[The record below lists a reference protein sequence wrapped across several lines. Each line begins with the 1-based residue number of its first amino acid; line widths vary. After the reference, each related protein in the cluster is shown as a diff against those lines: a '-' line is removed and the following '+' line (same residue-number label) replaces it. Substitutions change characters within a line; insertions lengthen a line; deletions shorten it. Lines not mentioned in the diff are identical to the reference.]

1 VQALIVSAA
10 SFLLPLSAQSQQL
23 STAESRPSMSA
34 VRIQAAP
41 TLDGV
46 INGDQAWSNVPASGG
61 FIQSTPDEGL
71 PASQKT
77 EIRVAFTDDTLYI
90 GIICYDDDPSAIVV
104 SDSRRDASLRQSDSL
119 TLILDTF
126 ADGQNGFVFGT
137 NPSGLQFDGQMSR
150 EATSRFGNSGTG
162 AGFNV
167 NWDGVWEVKTQTNE
181 NGWSAEF
188 ALPFKTLRY
197 AKEDVQSW
205 GLNVQRNIRR
215 RNETAYWSPLERQ
228 FDLYRLFDAGRLHD
242 VEAPSQ
248 TNLQFIPYLLQGFKE
263 TGNSGTL
270 SDFEAGFDIKY
281 GLTQSLTLDLTY
293 NTDFA
298 QVEVD
303 EVQVNLG
310 RFNLFFPEKRP
321 FFLENAG
328 QFSVG
333 DGSNIELFFSRKIGI
348 SEDGEVIPINY
359 GTRISGKVDRTNVGL
374 LYMQTDDFGSIGADD
389 FLVARVNQELD
400 ARSSIGAMYVSR
412 ESTGPLSRPDDEN
425 QTFGLDGRWGVSE
438 YGLISG
444 FVAETDT
451 PGLDGNNRAFS
462 VKGEYID
469 ADWNMFLSWT
479 EVEENFNPEVGFLRR
494 SSYRSPSAFVLRS
507 IRLQESRF
515 KIHEIRPHVR
525 YTNYEDFS
533 DFRTSSILHFHTPV
547 EWKNGAE
554 FGPAINFTTEGLLE
568 PFEISSGVFVP
579 TGTYDNTEFQ
589 FQAFSNQGA
598 AFSVSLSG
606 TIGGFYNGD
615 RVSLQPT
622 IRWRHGEKFT
632 SQFSWSRND
641 VDLPTGKFTTNLGRI
656 RLSYTLSEKS
666 SLQALFQYNNVDEVW
681 STNLRYSWLRTANT
695 GLFVVYNETKGFG
708 SFTGEQPNRS
718 ILIKYSHMFDV
729 L

>member
-1 VQALIVSAA
+1 MLPISALSQALSA
-10 SFLLPLSAQSQQL
+10 S
-23 STAESRPSMSA
+23 ESRPSMQA

-46 INGDQAWSNVPASGG
+46 ITGDSAWLHVPASGG
-61 FIQSTPDEGL
+61 FIQSTPDEGQ
-71 PASQKT
+71 PASQRT

-90 GIICYDDDPSAIVV
+90 GIICFDDDPSAIVV
-104 SDSRRDASLRQSDSL
+104 SDSRRDASLRQSDSV
-119 TLILDTF
+119 TLILDTY

-150 EATSRFGNSGTG
+150 ESTTRFGNSGTG

-167 NWDGVWEVKTQTNE
+167 NWDGVWEVKTTTDK

-197 AKEDVQSW
+197 AKQDQQSW

-215 RNETAYWSPLERQ
+215 RNETAYWAPLERQ
-228 FDLYRLFDAGRLHD
+228 FDLFRLVDAGRLHN

-248 TNLQFIPYLLQGFKE
+248 TNLQFIPYLLQGFNE
-263 TGNSGTL
+263 VGNSGTL

-303 EVQVNLG
+303 EVQVNLD

-333 DGSNIELFFSRKIGI
+333 DGSNIELFFSRRIGI

-359 GTRISGKVDRTNVGL
+359 GTRISGKIDHTNVGL
-374 LYMQTDDFGSIGADD
+374 LYMQTDNLGSIGADD

-400 ARSSIGAMYVSR
+400 GRSSIGAMYVTR
-412 ESTGPLSRPDDEN
+412 EATGPLATAGDEN
-425 QTFGLDGRWGVSE
+425 QTLGLDGRWGVGE
-438 YGLISG
+438 YGLLTG

-451 PGLDGNNRAFS
+451 PGLEGNNRAFS
-462 VKGEYID
+462 IKGEYIN

-479 EVEENFNPEVGFLRR
+479 EVEENFSPEVGFLRR
-494 SSYRSPSAFVLRS
+494 SNYRSPSAFVLRS
-507 IRLQESRF
+507 IRLEESRYG
-515 KIHEIRPHVR
+515 IHEVRPHVR
-525 YTNYEDFS
+525 YTNYEDFN
-533 DFRTSSILHFHTPV
+533 DFRTSSILHFHSPV

-568 PFEISSGVFVP
+568 PFEISDGIFVP

-589 FQAFSNQGA
+589 FQAQTNQGSP
-598 AFSVSLSG
+598 FSMTLQG

-615 RVSLQPT
+615 RVNLEPG
-622 IRWRHGEKFT
+622 IKWRHGDKFT

-641 VDLPTGKFTTNLGRI
+641 VNLPTGKFTTDLGRV
-656 RLSYTLSEKS
+656 RLSYTLPDKS
-666 SLQALFQYNNVDEVW
+666 SLQALFQYNSVDEVW
-681 STNLRYSWLRTANT
+681 STNLRYSWLRSANT
-695 GLFVVYNETKGFG
+695 GLFIVYNDLQGFG
-708 SFTGEQPNRS
+708 AYNGDQPNRS

>member
-1 VQALIVSAA
+1 MRALIVSIAT
-10 SFLLPLSAQSQQL
+10 SLLPFNVQSQEL
-23 STAESRPSMSA
+23 KAAESRPSMSA

-41 TLDGV
+41 MLDGV
-46 INGDQAWSNVPASGG
+46 ISGDLAWSDVPASGG
-61 FIQSTPDEGL
+61 FIQSTPDEGQ
-71 PASQKT
+71 PASQRT

-90 GIICYDDDPSAIVV
+90 GIICFDDDPSAIVV
-104 SDSRRDASLRQSDSL
+104 SDSRRDANLRQSDSL

-150 EATSRFGNSGTG
+150 ESTTRFGNSGNG

-167 NWDGVWEVKTQTNE
+167 NWDGVWEVKTRTDDS
-181 NGWSAEF
+181 GWSAEF

-197 AKEDVQSW
+197 AKEDLQSW

-215 RNETAYWSPLERQ
+215 RNEIAYWSPLERQ
-228 FDLYRLFDAGRLHD
+228 FDLYRLFDAGRLLN

-248 TNLQFIPYLLQGFKE
+248 TNLQFIPYLLQSFE
-263 TGNSGTL
+263 EVGNSGTL

-303 EVQVNLG
+303 EAQVNLG

-333 DGSNIELFFSRKIGI
+333 DGSNIELFFSRRIGI
-348 SEDGEVIPINY
+348 SDDGEVIPINY

-374 LYMQTDDFGSIGADD
+374 LYMQTDDFGSIGADN

-400 ARSSIGAMYVSR
+400 GRSSIGAMYVTR
-412 ESTGPLSRPDDEN
+412 ESTGPLSEPNDEN
-425 QTFGLDGRWGVSE
+425 QTFGLDGRWGVGE
-438 YGLISG
+438 YGLVSG

-451 PGLDGNNRAFS
+451 PGLEGNNRAFS
-462 VKGEYID
+462 VKGEYIN

-507 IRLQESRF
+507 IRLKENRF
-515 KIHEIRPHVR
+515 GIHEVKPHIR
-525 YTNYEDFS
+525 YTNFEDFN
-533 DFRTSSILHFHTPV
+533 DFRESSILHFHTPL

-554 FGPAINFTTEGLLE
+554 FAPAINFTTEGLLE
-568 PFEISSGVFVP
+568 PFEISTGVFVP
-579 TGTYDNTEFQ
+579 AGTYDNTEFQ
-589 FQAFSNQGA
+589 FGAFTNQGA
-598 AFSVSLSG
+598 TFSVSLSG

-615 RVSLQPT
+615 RVSLAPG
-622 IRWRHGEKFT
+622 IRWRHGENFT
-632 SQFSWSRND
+632 TQFSWSRND
-641 VDLPTGKFTTNLGRI
+641 VDLPTGKFTTNLGRV

-695 GLFVVYNETKGFG
+695 GLFVVYNESKGFG